1 MTESTVSAIPIL
13 CKIEIVCPSSSLFAT
28 RLAGPGG
35 RRVGETAAYLA
46 TSGVP
51 NEMTINAITTAEPHA
66 ASKSRDSMSDALSTV
81 LPALTKETP
90 GGPDA
95 NTLRRALR
103 KYALLPEGKRPTA
116 PPDMAEAI
124 RWLESASLD
133 IQDLSETKVIRPA
146 LDALA
151 LCLDGTKA
159 GANTVK
165 RKRAVLHNVLEYAV
179 ELEELPS
186 NPLHRVKWSPP
197 KTTETVAPRVVVNP
211 RRARELLVA
220 ATYGGKRGRGARG
233 RGQHLMA
240 LFACMYFAALRPAEA
255 VSLRKESRLRAVLE
269 GLALR

>member
-1 MTESTVSAIPIL
+1 
-13 CKIEIVCPSSSLFAT
+13 
-28 RLAGPGG
+28 
-35 RRVGETAAYLA
+35 
-46 TSGVP
+46 
-51 NEMTINAITTAEPHA
+51 MTINAITTAEPHA